1 MNKEILFIYLSFCRI
16 MQHMKLCTFH
26 RLLQL
31 MILP

>member
-1 MNKEILFIYLSFCRI
+1 MNKEILFIILLPDYADT
-16 MQHMKLCTFH
+16 MKLCTFH